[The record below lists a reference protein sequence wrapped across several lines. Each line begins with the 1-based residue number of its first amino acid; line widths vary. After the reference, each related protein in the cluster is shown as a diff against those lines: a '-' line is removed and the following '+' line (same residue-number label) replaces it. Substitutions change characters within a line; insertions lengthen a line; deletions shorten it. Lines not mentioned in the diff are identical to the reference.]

1 MSLRRPVALAAAASL
16 ALAGCGLRDRI
27 QPTTTGTSTPDPGS
41 SQGSEGEDLGTLTGS
56 GRPLD
61 EGGLRAA
68 LPSADEVGDGWGEDP
83 VTTVTET
90 QSADV
95 TPATCAP
102 LLQKGPGWDSVRA
115 TQRARVQTNLRR
127 TDNPQPPGTERHHM
141 GVWAYSFDDPY
152 PSQLFDEAG
161 QTITDCAGFDVK
173 QRDTGNTSSYE
184 AEPLAFVVSELNI
197 KYLKPARIDDALV
210 VRTLYEA
217 VKGPRLLIRQNV
229 ERGREVLCRAEVTA
243 VCIHLDGRPR
253 RPTRA
258 LVDKVSPWL
267 APAG

>member
-95 TPATCAP
+95 TPSTCAP

-184 AEPLAFVVSELNI
+184 AEPLAFPTLG
-197 KYLKPARIDDALV
+197 D
-210 VRTLYEA
+210 RTLAMRLTVRQTMETFTIDFVVIKIGHNTVTIANGTYNGTPDSQVTESAARAA
-217 VKGPRLLIRQNV
+217 V
-229 ERGREVLCRAEVTA
+229 
-243 VCIHLDGRPR
+243 DG
-253 RPTRA
+253 
-258 LVDKVSPWL
+258 LEQS
-267 APAG
+267 